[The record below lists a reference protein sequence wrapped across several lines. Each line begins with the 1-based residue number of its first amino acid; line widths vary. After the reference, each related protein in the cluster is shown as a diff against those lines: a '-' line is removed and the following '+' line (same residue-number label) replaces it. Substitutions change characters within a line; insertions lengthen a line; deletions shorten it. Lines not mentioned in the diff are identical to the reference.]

1 VSGGRLAA
9 LLHGAARGTFP
20 AADGSVEVVGPPAG
34 AAMAVVGFTAHHVIA
49 ADVSPDWVRA
59 RLPEGDLLAP
69 MSAHFLADLGAEIG
83 RRDDGLDVVLAAAG
97 LPGGA
102 DLDEIS
108 DDDHPRAAR
117 ARGHRSDVRVFAA
130 PAGSA
135 LVVLGRGVALRTEVA
150 VEVDPAARGQGAGTR
165 ALLEARRL
173 VGPGEVVFAQVA
185 PGNAASLRAFLRAGF
200 EPIGCEV
207 LFF

>member
-9 LLHGAARGTFP
+9 LLHGAARGQFP
-20 AADGSVEVVGPPAG
+20 EADGSVEVVGPPAG
-34 AAMAVVGFTAHHVIA
+34 AAMAVVAFTAHHVVA
-49 ADVSPDWVRA
+49 ADVTPDWVRD

-69 MSAHFLADLGAEIG
+69 MSAHFLAALGAQIG
-83 RRDDGLDVVLAAAG
+83 RRDDSLDVVLAAAG
-97 LPGGA
+97 LPGEAALTDVSG
-102 DLDEIS
+102 
-108 DDDHPRAAR
+108 DDHPRAAR
-117 ARGHRSDVRVFAA
+117 ARGHRGGVRVFEAA
-130 PAGSA
+130 GGSA
-135 LVVLGRGVALRTEVA
+135 VVVLGQGLALRTEVA
-150 VEVDPAARGQGAGTR
+150 VEVELAGRGQGAGGR
-165 ALLEARRL
+165 ALVEARRL